1 VPRTGGADD
10 QANDRGTPYARKLVE
25 DRYPNLVPING
36 SHSNYLDGKTR
47 YRVTHMNWQEE
58 DKLPNDMFA
67 PPQYDRLLLVITN
80 GEDVLR
86 FNMPRED
93 VPKFIRLLSE

>member
-1 VPRTGGADD
+1 MIDHPRVVRLHVRHLGRHAE
-10 QANDRGTPYARKLVE
+10 AA
-25 DRYPNLVPING
+25 
-36 SHSNYLDGKTR
+36 
-47 YRVTHMNWQEE
+47 
-58 DKLPNDMFA
+58 LPHFLEPASSFA

-80 GEDVLR
+80 GEDVIK

>member
-1 VPRTGGADD
+1 
-10 QANDRGTPYARKLVE
+10 
-25 DRYPNLVPING
+25 
-36 SHSNYLDGKTR
+36 
-47 YRVTHMNWQEE
+47 MNWQEK

-86 FNMPRED
+86 FNMQRED